1 MRSEV
6 TKPLGRGVQSA
17 AAAAPGPP
25 GPSAPSCACRRWDSP
40 GCGPGGR
47 AEVRARSGAGAVPRT
62 LAPVCCPPGARP
74 SGAVCSAGP
83 GGGGEPVTEG
93 ARAGQPYITWHLAW
107 EPAPPTRSLGK
118 ARPAL
123 GEGAETLRV
132 LLCDGVCVWPFP
144 GRTGCPALP
153 AQQPP
158 SPAPGRLGRVY
169 WPIVQAWTLRVRE
182 TLTAGRGCVGGN
194 LGGCTG
200 PAGRPP
206 GADDVLVQAALAAL
220 ALRPQA

>member
-1 MRSEV
+1 MGQSRLWAGRRSGPAAGQGLFPGLW
-6 TKPLGRGVQSA
+6 PLYA
-17 AAAAPGPP
+17 AHPAPAHQGLF
-25 GPSAPSCACRRWDSP
+25 AQ
-40 GCGPGGR
+40 
-47 AEVRARSGAGAVPRT
+47 RAR
-62 LAPVCCPPGARP
+62 
-74 SGAVCSAGP
+74 

-118 ARPAL
+118 ARHAL

-144 GRTGCPALP
+144 GRTGCLALS
-153 AQQPP
+153 ARQPP